1 MRLSVRLNSS
11 WRREIEGADRR
22 LWILR
27 SAALRIEEHTNP
39 LWKFE
44 VYWKRLLLVTV
55 VIGLVCYLA
64 AATALWVFLQ
74 RNPDNLV
81 GWRDV
86 LLMPVNRANFQH
98 KRGDTAI
105 LTGIRQFKERDFG
118 EAFFNLRAGLGRSPG
133 NVEGRLLMA
142 RLLASGDSARAI
154 NLLEA
159 GVQPTG
165 ANLQLLQSLF
175 GYYSFFQA
183 RERALAKAEELLA
196 ADGSEALPAGSREF
210 VLRVRAGILLELN
223 RAPEALARLEEFGPL
238 PVDPALKQQFLSL
251 KVGALLQM
259 NRAADARLLLEQN
272 SANGLS
278 AADTLH
284 LQAEVAIAL
293 EDTAALQSALI
304 KMKGLAPG
312 GPGPHFYAFR
322 AWHRLKRT
330 TLRDGVEREF
340 FDAFGANDAA
350 LQSFAALLVNL
361 DLPEV
366 VLRVEAAAR
375 AARLSPFAFQVH
387 LTEIALRRGEFE
399 RATRLLRNW
408 ENQVVSLQGTQK
420 FYPEFLKLLTR
431 AAFSGTDQSVAALA
445 SHLAG
450 SGGQAQLSV
459 CQLAISVL
467 GRAKNLS
474 GEQQVLRVALARYP
488 LSDPLIAAK
497 KTLDGV
503 LASADAAKAAST
515 AASASVQVIALP
527 GNAAEALK
535 QIDALLQG
543 DALTEVRDL
552 LRNIRASR
560 PVWFA
565 PQEAE
570 FDLREVQLAFASQD
584 LISARTRLRQFL
596 DRNRDEATAMALV
609 KIAGAFAKE
618 KRPAAARVL
627 HDELLARFSGNIRI
641 FVALRD
647 LALPDDLATVAA
659 DAESTLRS
667 LDLALE
673 TSQFASAERLMDY
686 LREKPPAWLAPVKHE
701 MLVREVRLR
710 LELDQQPLA
719 LAAFRPVVLQPGASR
734 SAAFRLARE
743 TLARGKPVQAATLAA
758 EIVRLL
764 PDDQAAAK
772 LLKEVLAPTPAPV
785 GP

>member
-11 WRREIEGADRR
+11 WRRDIEGADRR
-22 LWILR
+22 FWILG
-27 SAALRIEEHTNP
+27 STALRIEEHTNP

-44 VYWKRLLLVTV
+44 VYWKRLSLFLVV
-55 VIGLVCYLA
+55 SGLVVYLTA
-64 AATALWVFLQ
+64 TTALWAVLR
-74 RNPDNLV
+74 RNPDNQV
-81 GWRDV
+81 GWSDV

-154 NLLEA
+154 DLLEA
-159 GVQPTG
+159 GIQPTG

-175 GYYSFFQA
+175 GYYSYFQA

-196 ADGSEALPAGSREF
+196 ADGLEALPPNSREF
-210 VLRVRAGILLELN
+210 AVRMRAGLLLEFN
-223 RAPEALARLEEFGPL
+223 RAPEALAQLRSIYP
-238 PVDPALKQQFLSL
+238 PPAAPALKLQILSL
-251 KVGALLQM
+251 EVGALLQM

-272 SANGLS
+272 TPNGPSAGE
-278 AADTLH
+278 TLH

-304 KMKGLAPG
+304 KMRGLAPD
-312 GPGPHFYAFR
+312 GPGPLLYAFR
-322 AWHRLKRT
+322 AWHRLKRP
-330 TLRDGVEREF
+330 TLRDGAEREF
-340 FDAFGANDAA
+340 FGAFGANDAA

-366 VLRVEAAAR
+366 VMRVDAAAR

-408 ENQVVSLQGTQK
+408 EDKVVSLQGAQK

-431 AAFSGTDQSVAALA
+431 AAFTGTDQSVAALA

-450 SGGQAQLSV
+450 SGSQAQLSV
-459 CQLAISVL
+459 CLLAATVL
-467 GRAKNLS
+467 GRSENLS

-488 LSDPLIAAK
+488 LSDPLIAVK
-497 KTLDGV
+497 KSLDGK
-503 LASADAAKAAST
+503 LAAIESVKSAANSSTTVVEAPALPKDAAT
-515 AASASVQVIALP
+515 
-527 GNAAEALK
+527 ALK
-535 QIDALLQG
+535 QIDALLQS

-552 LRNIRASR
+552 LRNIRTLR

-584 LISARTRLRQFL
+584 LISARTRLRQYL
-596 DRNRDEATAMALV
+596 DRNRDETNAMALV

-618 KRPAAARVL
+618 KRLAAARVL
-627 HDELLARFSGNIRI
+627 HDELLARFSGNIRV
-641 FVALRD
+641 FVALRN
-647 LALPDDLATVAA
+647 LALPDDLAAATV
-659 DAESTLRS
+659 DAEGTLRS

-673 TSQFASAERLMDY
+673 TSQFAQAERMIDY
-686 LREKPPAWLAPVKHE
+686 LRDKPPSWLASVKHE
-701 MLVREVRLR
+701 VQVREVRLR
-710 LELDQQPLA
+710 LALDQQPLA
-719 LAAFRPVVLQPGASR
+719 LAAFRPVALQPGASR
-734 SAAFRLARE
+734 SAAFRLTRE
-743 TLARGKPVQAATLAA
+743 TLARGKPVQAATLAS

-772 LLKEVLAPTPAPV
+772 LLKEILAPIPAPV